1 VKESGRGMKTAFT
14 DFKSRI
20 RESSSSS
27 SSKSQLDYH
36 HGASSFANSA
46 SNNGHS
52 SAPSSPVSRRAQTM
66 FIPEST
72 YIRPPKPLQTSASS
86 VNKTFKYNN
95 NNNNN
100 NNDTLTKHQD
110 VSYSPAV
117 SPTSSSSNSTSNSS
131 SDMNILQELQQQNVL
146 FTSPVVP
153 DRSVSINCRFVC
165 AWCLELCPTINEP
178 KICLLPHNDL
188 VAANALF

>member
-1 VKESGRGMKTAFT
+1 MKESGRGMKSAFT

-27 SSKSQLDYH
+27 SSSKTHLDH
-36 HGASSFANSA
+36 SHGASSFASSV

-86 VNKTFKYNN
+86 VNRPYKYYNN

-100 NNDTLTKHQD
+100 NNNNDVLTKQHD
-110 VSYSPAV
+110 VSHSPAV

-153 DRSVSINCRFVC
+153 DRSVSINSDFL
-165 AWCLELCPTINEP
+165 CLVLGI
-178 KICLLPHNDL
+178 
-188 VAANALF
+188 